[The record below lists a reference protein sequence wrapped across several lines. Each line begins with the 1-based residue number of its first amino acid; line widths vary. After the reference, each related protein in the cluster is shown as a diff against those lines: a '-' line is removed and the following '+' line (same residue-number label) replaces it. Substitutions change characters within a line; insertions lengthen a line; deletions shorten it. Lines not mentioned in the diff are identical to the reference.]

1 MSDPRRF
8 LMYAMIAVTA
18 GLVMV
23 SCATPQK
30 MLQRGQYDQAI
41 EAAAD
46 RLMKRPADTKQLNV
60 LREAYETANMF
71 DLERIRFLE
80 MEGLDDSWVEVYL
93 LYEQLNR
100 RQQVVRRLPSQIRN
114 QFTFVDYNERIIES
128 KAIAADVS
136 YRRGLE
142 YLELD
147 GKYNARRAWEEFE
160 RAMAIYPRYEDAP
173 RYQQIAESRGRNH
186 VLFQVEN
193 RSGMVIP
200 EYVDAELA
208 RIALEDLSTRW
219 LAFHVFENESI
230 EYDYVAVL
238 KLTEIAFT
246 PERISSR
253 TTSKTGEIQDGLR
266 YLLDANGNVQKD
278 SLGNDIQ
285 VPNMVMV
292 AAEYT
297 ETRQFKSAF
306 VHGSLDFYDMRS
318 EQLIKTEPMSVESA
332 FEHFFGTFTGDRRA
346 LGEEQLRIAGGSQVA
361 FPPNEVMLV
370 DATDLLKSRSR
381 AVLRANRRILE
392 H

>member
-1 MSDPRRF
+1 MANPGRF
-8 LMYAMIAVTA
+8 LISVFIFVSVSLVT
-18 GLVMV
+18 V
-23 SCATPQK
+23 SCMTPQK

-46 RLMKRPADTKQLNV
+46 RLMKRPSDTKQLNV
-60 LREAYETANMF
+60 LREAFETANMF

-100 RQQVVRRLPSQIRN
+100 RQQVVRHLPSQIRN
-114 QFTFVDYNERIIES
+114 EFTFVDYNERIIES

-142 YLELD
+142 YLELG
-147 GKYNARRAWEEFE
+147 GKSNARRAWEEFE
-160 RAMAIYPRYEDAP
+160 RALAIYPRYEDAP
-173 RYQQIAESRGRNH
+173 RLLQVAESRGRNH

-193 RSGMVIP
+193 HSGMVIP

-230 EYDYVAVL
+230 DYDYIAVL
-238 KLTEIAFT
+238 KLTEIAFS
-246 PERISSR
+246 PERMSSR
-253 TTSKTGEIQDGLR
+253 TSNETKEIEDGLR

-278 SLGNDIQ
+278 SLGNDIR
-285 VPNMVMV
+285 VPNIVQV
-292 AAEYT
+292 TAAFT

-306 VHGSLDFYDMRS
+306 VNGSLDFYDLRS

-332 FEHFFGTFTGDRRA
+332 FEHYFGAFTGDRRA
-346 LGEEQLRIAGGSQVA
+346 LSEEQLRVAGGTQVA

-381 AVLRANRRILE
+381 AILRANRRVLE